1 VCGRCC
7 SLLFAP
13 LGVCL
18 HASFDAASAMFQA
31 FVGLTTASVSSLP
44 CFVRVCVSMAFV
56 DLLCNEPRASF
67 KFAAFVVLLTCR
79 ETQGNASANVSR
91 LLGLAGV
98 SSKGCAAGYTGEACR
113 DCVRPGYYRL
123 GTDCLACP
131 KDAYGPIV
139 LVVLAFGAWAMTC
152 PPRHDTR

>member
-1 VCGRCC
+1 M
-7 SLLFAP
+7 LW
-13 LGVCL
+13 
-18 HASFDAASAMFQA
+18 A
-31 FVGLTTASVSSLP
+31 F
-44 CFVRVCVSMAFV
+44 
-56 DLLCNEPRASF
+56 
-67 KFAAFVVLLTCR
+67 R
-79 ETQGNASANVSR
+79 ETQGDSTANVSR

-139 LVVLAFGAWAMTC
+139 LVVLAFGAWARHGMTG
-152 PPRHDTR
+152 PSRHDTVMALACRGKLRLR